1 MTIALW
7 CVFVAGILPILCTGM
22 AKAGSRGFDN
32 RAPREWLAQQEGW
45 RRRASA
51 AQANSWEAFALFS
64 AGVIVAHVA
73 GATQSTVDTIALS
86 FLVARVLYIAC
97 YLGDRA
103 TLRSLV
109 WFIGFALSLSLYFLG
124 PFKTL

>member
-22 AKAGSRGFDN
+22 AKAGAKGFDN
-32 RAPREWLAQQEGW
+32 RSPREWLATQEGW

-51 AQANSWEAFALFS
+51 AQANSWEAFAVFS
-64 AGVIVAHVA
+64 AGVLVAHVA
-73 GATQSTVDTIALS
+73 GATQSTVDTIAVA
-86 FLVARVLYIAC
+86 FLVARALYIAC
-97 YLGDRA
+97 YLGDKS

-109 WFIGFALSLSLYFLG
+109 WLAGFALSLSLYFLA